1 MGFFNI
7 IGLMALI
14 GVPVI
19 IILHMLKRKQKDMII
34 PSTYLW
40 ERAVDTSVQSKP
52 WQKLKKSLPLI
63 LQLTA
68 AAALGLAAARP
79 YISAFG
85 EAYNYVIVMD
95 SSMSMTAS
103 DMGGTRLEFSK
114 ERAKDII
121 GSASALSKITI
132 IDAGDSPYVVYGPGT
147 DKASA
152 VSALESIKPTGGG
165 IDRDTLDGLIAS
177 AAAKTDGGIYI
188 FTDSGN
194 NFSGLDANIFYAGN
208 ETANC
213 AVTLASAA
221 DGNILANV
229 RNYGENDER
238 KTVTVYNGN
247 MVLALSDV
255 TVPAGSERSV
265 IFENVYQGSGKFSV
279 VISPGDVLEADDT
292 FYLAVNEARTAKVL
306 LVSEGNTFLENAFGL
321 VDGVELYRMTPD
333 TMETAGL
340 FGYDLYVF
348 DGALP
353 DVMPDDGGIFIIDPP
368 EGNGYIPTGESR
380 SLNCYSEGAS
390 ELGGGDSLSFI
401 ISEAKTVER
410 PSWAV
415 TECSADGVPLIMRGE
430 NGAQKVCV
438 FAFDI
443 HDSDLPLLKEFPVMI
458 YNLSDWFMP
467 GRLGNGSEA
476 KCGQSLE
483 INAPADAAK
492 IEITDPDG
500 NGRVI
505 APPFPASEYSDTP
518 EPGFYT
524 VYIENSDGETSETAI
539 AVNALT
545 DGESDLEALYG
556 QDVEGSAGRAS
567 KGGASLTGILTI
579 LAAAALLAEW
589 WVKYYGNRRG

>member
-1 MGFFNI
+1 M
-7 IGLMALI
+7 
-14 GVPVI
+14 
-19 IILHMLKRKQKDMII
+19 
-34 PSTYLW
+34 
-40 ERAVDTSVQSKP
+40 
-52 WQKLKKSLPLI
+52 
-63 LQLTA
+63 
-68 AAALGLAAARP
+68 
-79 YISAFG
+79 
-85 EAYNYVIVMD
+85 
-95 SSMSMTAS
+95 
-103 DMGGTRLEFSK
+103 
-114 ERAKDII
+114 
-121 GSASALSKITI
+121 
-132 IDAGDSPYVVYGPGT
+132 
-147 DKASA
+147 
-152 VSALESIKPTGGG
+152 
-165 IDRDTLDGLIAS
+165 
-177 AAAKTDGGIYI
+177 
-188 FTDSGN
+188 
-194 NFSGLDANIFYAGN
+194 
-208 ETANC
+208 
-213 AVTLASAA
+213 
-221 DGNILANV
+221 
-229 RNYGENDER
+229 
-238 KTVTVYNGN
+238 
-247 MVLALSDV
+247 
-255 TVPAGSERSV
+255 
-265 IFENVYQGSGKFSV
+265 
-279 VISPGDVLEADDT
+279 
-292 FYLAVNEARTAKVL
+292 
-306 LVSEGNTFLENAFGL
+306 
-321 VDGVELYRMTPD
+321 DGVELYRMTPD

-368 EGNGYIPTGESR
+368 EGNGYIPTEESR

-443 HDSDLPLLKEFPVMI
+443 HDSDLPLLKEFPIMI

-483 INAPADAAK
+483 INAPADAAE
-492 IEITDPDG
+492 IEVTDPDG

-589 WVKYYGNRRG
+589 WVKYYAIDADKIYLLIFIPIIIIAAVFITKKFIKGDRYINTSTALRTVTVISLILSLSGMSVTDRAKNDTTLFLADISESVSAQKERVAEFINSAQSHKETGDKTAVSLFGGRAVTAVSPTRNS